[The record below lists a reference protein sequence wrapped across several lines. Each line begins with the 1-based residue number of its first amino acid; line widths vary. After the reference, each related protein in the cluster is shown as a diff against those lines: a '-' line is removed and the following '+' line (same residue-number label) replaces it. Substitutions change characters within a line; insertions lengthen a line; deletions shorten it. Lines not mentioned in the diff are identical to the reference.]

1 MTKKLSAFLEALT
14 AKLPP
19 ERMSHEGMLKD
30 DPVIS
35 GIENDSR
42 KVREKGIFVAIK
54 GYQSDGHSFIDS
66 AIQNG
71 ASCLIIDDQDYDTI
85 YKKHLD
91 TLPIVSFKNTRV
103 ALALLSRIY
112 YDNPSQKL
120 KLIGVTGTNGK
131 TTITYMIREILRKA
145 GRKVGLLG
153 TICNYIDD
161 RKIESPVTTPDS
173 LELNRLFHKMVNEG
187 IEYAVMEVSSH
198 ALFLDRVH
206 GLNFDCVIFTNLSED
221 HLDFHKNMDE
231 YLRVKELILDVLSQ
245 SDKNHTLA
253 VLNQDLEFSD
263 RLISKTQRLKLT
275 YKTYGLT
282 DQADYQGKDI
292 QFSLSNSTFIVK
304 NEGKSQPIE
313 IPMPG
318 RFNIYNTLA
327 SFAAVGFLGIPI
339 GDIQAGFKNISVP
352 GRFQMIQEGN
362 GAFIVIDYAHTDDA
376 IQNVLSTLRDLKPR
390 RIISVFGS
398 GGDRDK
404 GKRPLMGEVSGK
416 MSDLTIVTSDNPRTE
431 DPNQILDDIIV
442 GINKVQGK
450 YIKIENR
457 YDAIKKAIHLSE
469 EGDLV
474 LIAGKGH
481 EDYQILKDK
490 TIHFDDKEAV
500 EDVLKK
506 YSSNEPVGSHLS
518 GRDDG

>member
-1 MTKKLSAFLEALT
+1 MAMELSAILDSLT
-14 AKLPP
+14 TMLPP
-19 ERMSHEGMLKD
+19 ERMSHNGTLNN
-30 DPVIS
+30 DPLVS

-42 KVREKGIFVAIK
+42 KVSAKGIFVAIR
-54 GYQSDGHSFIDS
+54 GYQSDGHHFIDS

-71 ASCLIIDDQDYDTI
+71 ASCLIIDDQEYDTVHGK
-85 YKKHLD
+85 YPD
-91 TLPIVSFKNTRV
+91 TPPIVSFKNTRK

-112 YDNPSQKL
+112 YDNPSQKI

-145 GRKVGLLG
+145 GRKVGLIG
-153 TICNYIDD
+153 TICNYIDN
-161 RKIESPVTTPDS
+161 KKLKSPVTTPDS
-173 LELNRLFHKMVNEG
+173 LELNRLFHEMVNNG
-187 IEYAVMEVSSH
+187 IQYAVMEVSSH
-198 ALFLDRVH
+198 ALYLDRVY
-206 GLNFDCVIFTNLSED
+206 GLEFDCVIFTNLSED

-231 YLRVKELILDVLSQ
+231 YLSVKELIFDILSQ
-245 SDKNHTLA
+245 SKKRHTLA
-253 VLNQDLEFSD
+253 VVNQDLEFSD
-263 RLISKTQRLKLT
+263 RLISKAQRLKLN

-282 DQADYQGKDI
+282 EQANYQGMDI
-292 QFSLSNSTFIVK
+292 DFSLSKSNFTVK
-304 NEGKSQPIE
+304 YEGESQPIE

-327 SFAAVGFLGIPI
+327 SFAAVRFLDIPI
-339 GDIQAGFKNISVP
+339 ADIMAGLKDISVP
-352 GRFQMIQEGN
+352 GRFEMIQGGN

-404 GKRPLMGEVSGK
+404 GKRPLMGEVSGE
-416 MSDLTIVTSDNPRTE
+416 MSDLTIVTSDNPRSE
-431 DPNQILDDIIV
+431 DPDQILDNIIA
-442 GINKVQGK
+442 GINRVQGK

-457 YDAIKKAIHLSE
+457 YEAIKKAIHLSE
-469 EGDLV
+469 EGDLI

-500 EDVLKK
+500 GDVLKNR
-506 YSSNEPVGSHLS
+506 SQTITRMDHNS
-518 GRDDG
+518 